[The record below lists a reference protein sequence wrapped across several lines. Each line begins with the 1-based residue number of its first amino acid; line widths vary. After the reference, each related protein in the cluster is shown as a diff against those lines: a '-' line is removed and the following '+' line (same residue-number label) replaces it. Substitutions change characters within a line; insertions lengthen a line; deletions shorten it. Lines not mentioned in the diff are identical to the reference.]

1 MQFSCRF
8 EEAVMRT
15 IQSAKGFLVSL
26 GLLVAAQLSGAPIDI
41 LDTFDSGND
50 AAWTHLEPLASSG
63 APGTFSFP
71 NGAYRIQASK
81 SPDPTT
87 LGPARAG
94 SLRYDTHVGIFN
106 ITIDLVGFD
115 ASLNQSFG
123 LLGRVTSPGFGTTSG
138 YALTY
143 STAGSINLSSFQG
156 EQMTLLDSVPAIL
169 DPTHVNR
176 FTLAGFQTG
185 VAGVVRDLDNQT
197 GGGVSAA
204 DVTHPLGLT
213 GLFVMSN
220 VGDGTAD
227 ATFDN
232 YHAVLNV
239 PEPSTWSLLVGGAVT
254 FYMGFR
260 RRSAIARE
268 QPQSAVPCCKARME
282 PPCRGAVNWR
292 SKSRTQLFWRCRS
305 RGKTRSRK
313 TV

>member
-1 MQFSCRF
+1 METRTRYA
-8 EEAVMRT
+8 AV
-15 IQSAKGFLVSL
+15 
-26 GLLVAAQLSGAPIDI
+26 LLMALWIVFTTQAFGSPIDI
-41 LDTFDSGND
+41 LDTFDSRND

-115 ASLNQSFG
+115 ANLNQSFG

-227 ATFDN
+227 ATVDN

-239 PEPSTWSLLVGGAVT
+239 PEPSTWSFLTAGAIV
-254 FYMGFR
+254 FGLAFR
-260 RRSAIARE
+260 RKAAHSQE
-268 QPQSAVPCCKARME
+268 QQ
-282 PPCRGAVNWR
+282 
-292 SKSRTQLFWRCRS
+292 
-305 RGKTRSRK
+305 RK
-313 TV
+313 YSLRPSTLNH